1 MLHRIAKFIDRFSPV
16 GVADAHCDIPC
27 GIYDPRD
34 AIQAAQTVI
43 RMTELIG
50 EASGGDMCSVG
61 AGNSFSRYVAAKEE
75 HAAKAKH
82 DILVIW
88 TDYFKPEHLADYP
101 DLHEQVWNACKLGS
115 QVKVN
120 VDMEAAQAFKAALIE
135 IGKVFWAT
143 KGEDVPPLP

>member
-1 MLHRIAKFIDRFSPV
+1 M
-16 GVADAHCDIPC
+16 G
-27 GIYDPRD
+27 
-34 AIQAAQTVI
+34 AA
-43 RMTELIG
+43 
-50 EASGGDMCSVG
+50 
-61 AGNSFSRYVAAKEE
+61 NSFSRYVAAKEE

-135 IGKVFWAT
+135 IGKIFWAT

>member
-1 MLHRIAKFIDRFSPV
+1 MLHRIARIIDSVSPF

-50 EASGGDMCSVG
+50 DLSAGDMSAG
-61 AGNSFSRYVAAKEE
+61 AGNSFCRYVAAKEE
-75 HAAKAKH
+75 HAKKAKD

-88 TDYFKPEHLADYP
+88 TDYFKPEHLAGHP
-101 DLHEQVWNACKLGS
+101 DLHELVWNACKLGS
-115 QVKVN
+115 HVKQN
-120 VDMEAAQAFKAALIE
+120 VDMEKALEFKAALIE
-135 IGKVFWAT
+135 IGKIFWES
-143 KGEDVPPLP
+143 KGEEVPPLP

>member
-1 MLHRIAKFIDRFSPV
+1 MLHRIAKFIDQFSPV

-43 RMTELIG
+43 RMTELI
-50 EASGGDMCSVG
+50 EELSAGDMSVA
-61 AGNSFSRYVAAKEE
+61 AGNSFGRYVTAKEE
-75 HAAKAKH
+75 HAKKAKD

-101 DLHEQVWNACKLGS
+101 DLHEKVWNACKLGS
-115 QVKVN
+115 QAKQN
-120 VDMEAAQAFKAALIE
+120 VDMEAAKAFKAALVE
-135 IGKVFWAT
+135 IGEIFWAT
-143 KGEDVPPLP
+143 KGEAVPPLP